1 MTLPLSF
8 LVSTLA
14 FGSLEHA
21 DEFLSDH
28 NAASYVVP
36 TPTPAPSV
44 GPWKSLVKP
53 PVVPLE
59 KRVWDCRKA
68 HQACAEG
75 LARYRKVDIKG
86 QVL

>member
-1 MTLPLSF
+1 MTLPLEF
-8 LVSTLA
+8 IVSTLA

-28 NAASYVVP
+28 NAAVYVVP
-36 TPTPAPSV
+36 PPTTKPSS
-44 GPWKSLVKP
+44 GPWKVVAKP
-53 PVVPLE
+53 QVIPLE